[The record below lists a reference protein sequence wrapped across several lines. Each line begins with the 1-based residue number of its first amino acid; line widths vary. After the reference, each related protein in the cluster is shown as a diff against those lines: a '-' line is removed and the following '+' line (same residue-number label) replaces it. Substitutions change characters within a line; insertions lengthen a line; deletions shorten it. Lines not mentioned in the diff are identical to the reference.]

1 MKIGFIGVG
10 HMARSIA
17 LAITDVKDSTL
28 LLCNRTIQKA
38 IDLQKKISNSEVSSF
53 EEVIQESDIV
63 FLGVKPID
71 LFPVLDQ
78 IKELNTHA
86 LFISMVAGISISQM
100 KERLDVPYIRILP
113 NTPVAVK
120 KGLTLYHCSE
130 DVTPTQKETFL
141 NLLKGSG
148 EVTEVEEKDIN
159 LISVLTSS
167 APAYLNY
174 FIDALIQAGV
184 KEGLKEEEATYY
196 VLKMIEGTIAL
207 DLESEKSPLT
217 LGKEVCSPKG
227 STIEGVQ
234 QLLDS
239 NLYEMV
245 RKAVHATYQKNN
257 KMI

>member
-38 IDLQKKISNSEVSSF
+38 IDLQKKIQNSKVSSF

-78 IKELNTHA
+78 IKELKTHA
-86 LFISMVAGISISQM
+86 LFISMVAGISIEQM
-100 KERLDVPYIRILP
+100 QERLDVPYIRILP

-120 KGLTLYHCSE
+120 KGLTLYRCSE

-141 NLLKGSG
+141 NLMKGSG

-184 KEGLKEEEATYY
+184 KEGLKEDATYY
-196 VLKMIEGTIAL
+196 VLKMIDGTIAL

-245 RKAVHATYQKNN
+245 SKAVRATYQKNN

>member
-78 IKELNTHA
+78 IKELKTHA
-86 LFISMVAGISISQM
+86 LFISMVAGISIEQM

-113 NTPVAVK
+113 NTSVAVK
-120 KGLTLYHCSE
+120 KG
-130 DVTPTQKETFL
+130 
-141 NLLKGSG
+141 
-148 EVTEVEEKDIN
+148 
-159 LISVLTSS
+159 
-167 APAYLNY
+167 
-174 FIDALIQAGV
+174 
-184 KEGLKEEEATYY
+184 
-196 VLKMIEGTIAL
+196 
-207 DLESEKSPLT
+207 
-217 LGKEVCSPKG
+217 
-227 STIEGVQ
+227 
-234 QLLDS
+234 
-239 NLYEMV
+239 
-245 RKAVHATYQKNN
+245 
-257 KMI
+257 

>member
-38 IDLQKKISNSEVSSF
+38 IDLQKKIQNSKVSSF

-78 IKELNTHA
+78 IKELKTHA
-86 LFISMVAGISISQM
+86 LFISMVAGISIEQM
-100 KERLDVPYIRILP
+100 QERLDVPYIRILP

-120 KGLTLYHCSE
+120 KGLTLYRCSE

-141 NLLKGSG
+141 NLMKGSG

-184 KEGLKEEEATYY
+184 QEGLKEDATYY
-196 VLKMIEGTIAL
+196 VLKMIDGTIAL

-245 RKAVHATYQKNN
+245 SKAVRATYQKNN